1 MSKSTDH
8 WSRWLGASNKP
19 AYLSIAD
26 LIADDI
32 KSGRLAARD
41 RLPPLRTLADDLGLN
56 YTTVARAYA
65 EARKR
70 GLIDG
75 SPGRGTYIRPA
86 NPATPLRTGGL
97 GGGVEMT
104 MNLPPEPQD
113 ESLRA
118 RLAEGVAGVS
128 AQIAS
133 DPYALLRYQEFGG
146 SALDREAAAQW
157 LAPLLPDLGPER
169 VLVSPGI
176 QSTLMLLMGQLVR
189 PGELM
194 CAEALTYPGVKAIAT
209 QLGIRLHALP
219 LDDEGP
225 DAQAFELACKSLNP
239 RALYLNPTLQNPT
252 AATISRA
259 RREELA
265 DVALRYSIPI
275 IEDDAYA
282 RLPEDAPPPLATLAP
297 ELSYY
302 LTGFSKCLGAG
313 LRVAYVTAPDARKA
327 QRLAGSLRGAT
338 VMASP
343 LTTALATRWVGDGT
357 ALAMLDATR
366 RESVARQQLAAE
378 FLPEGSYDA
387 HPQGFHLWLRLPR
400 PWSGVEFASHLRSLG
415 VGVVAS
421 PAFCI
426 DGRPPEAVRVC
437 LGGPASA
444 DECAHA
450 LGLIADVLTH
460 PPSVHAAVM

>member
-1 MSKSTDH
+1 MPKSTDH
-8 WSRWLGASNKP
+8 WNRWLSASDKP

-56 YTTVARAYA
+56 YTTVARAYG
-65 EARKR
+65 EARRR
-70 GLIDG
+70 GLVDG

-104 MNLPPEPQD
+104 MNLPPEPQGD
-113 ESLRA
+113 DLRA
-118 RLAEGVAGVS
+118 RLADGLASLTS
-128 AQIAS
+128 AMQA

-146 SALDREAAAQW
+146 STADREAAARW
-157 LAPLLPDLGPER
+157 LAPLLPGLSADR

-252 AATISRA
+252 TGTVSAA

-282 RLPEDAPPPLATLAP
+282 MLPSDAPAPLATLAP
-297 ELSYY
+297 ELTYY

-327 QRLAGSLRGAT
+327 QRLAGALRGAT

-343 LTTALATRWVGDGT
+343 LTAALATRWVSDGT
-357 ALAMLDATR
+357 ALAMLEATR

-378 FLPEGSYDA
+378 HLPEGSYAA
-387 HPQGFHLWLRLPR
+387 HPEGFHLWLSLPK

-426 DGRPPEAVRVC
+426 DGQPPEAVRVC
-437 LGGPASA
+437 LGGPAAA
-444 DECAHA
+444 DECAQA
-450 LGLIADVLTH
+450 LDLIADTLAH
-460 PPSVHAAVM
+460 PPNVHAAVM